1 MKAESAQVL
10 PIVLLFLAGLTA
22 FGFLTVVWRRRQM
35 PALLRGLLIIVAM
48 AVVVFVGYTLV
59 AAFRH

>member
-1 MKAESAQVL
+1 ML

-35 PALLRGLLIIVAM
+35 PPLLRAILIIVAM
-48 AVVVFVGYTLV
+48 AIVVFVGWTL
-59 AAFRH
+59 AATFRS

>member
-1 MKAESAQVL
+1 VL

-35 PALLRGLLIIVAM
+35 PPLLRGVLVIAAV
-48 AVVVFVGYTLV
+48 AVVVFTVWTL
-59 AAFRH
+59 AATFRR